1 MKKLIFLAGGALA
14 ALVAAE
20 ALLQA
25 LPVPDGIAL
34 APPSPQ
40 WQTRRLEPGARTTMS
55 FGWDLRHAT
64 HGTINASGFTAPF
77 PYRDGAQVGAVI
89 GDSYVEGLSTTEN
102 ERLAPSIA
110 RSLGQPA
117 TAIYN
122 FGVSGA
128 SLPHYL
134 GLARIVG
141 QRYRLQWASLVIIS
155 HDFEEGFA
163 PQAGMYHWSETPAL
177 IAYTPSKSYGLT
189 EKIGRRSAL
198 YRYVRMNLK
207 FSLQS
212 LFSSGFADEG
222 GASGCPRATLSAQD
236 GRLIDDWLTA
246 LPGALRLSPDR
257 IVLTFDSDRTAYQ
270 QVGRK
275 PSPCKTRDGLALAR
289 LKDEAKARGFRVV
302 DTAPVFAAAWARD
315 HRPFDH
321 APLDRHWTGYGNKLV
336 AQAISNALGPKR

>member
-1 MKKLIFLAGGALA
+1 MKKLIFLATGALGALA
-14 ALVAAE
+14 VGE

-40 WQTRRLEPGARTTMS
+40 WQTRRLEPGAHTTMS
-55 FGWDLRHAT
+55 FGWDLRHPT
-64 HGTINASGFTAPF
+64 HGTVNPDGFTAPF
-77 PYRDGAQVGAVI
+77 PYRNGAQVGAVI
-89 GDSYVEGLSTTEN
+89 GDSYVEGLSTAEG
-102 ERLAPSIA
+102 ERIAPSLAA
-110 RSLGQPA
+110 RLHRPA
-117 TAIYN
+117 SDVYN

-134 GLARIVG
+134 GVARILG
-141 QRYRLQWASLVIIS
+141 QRYRLQWATIVVVS

-163 PQAGMYHWSETPAL
+163 PQAGMYRWSDTPAL
-177 IAYTPSKSYGLT
+177 IDYTPSKSYGLA

-207 FSLQS
+207 FSLSS
-212 LFSSGFADEG
+212 LLSSGFADGESG
-222 GASGCPRATLSAQD
+222 RGCPRVALSARD
-236 GRLIDDWLTA
+236 DRRIDDWLAA
-246 LPGALRLSPDR
+246 LPGALRLASDR

-270 QVGRK
+270 QVGHA
-275 PSPCKTRDGLALAR
+275 PSPCTTRDGLALDR
-289 LKDEAKARGFRVV
+289 LKRQAIAHGFRVV

-321 APLDRHWTGYGNKLV
+321 APLDRHWTGYANKLV
-336 AQAISNALGPKR
+336 AQAVGNALGPER